1 MIMKLSLLKSCALLS
16 LLSVMVSC
24 GPSKYTMHLE
34 MRQPSK
40 AGMNM
45 DGKILSVVYLE
56 SGQPLQDG
64 FTSYLAGGFAESLQ
78 KNYGTGDESV
88 GVFKMQR
95 SAGGDYSVKDS
106 LVNILMDTGS
116 DVVFLIDDVKLG
128 EISLGGKS
136 KVSYAAVPDSSYIT
150 TCSVPYTLRM
160 YGFDAM
166 NKSEQVKTF
175 GGTSVAQVSVYSD
188 GSLSQDALKVKAYED
203 LPEAGWDV
211 GEFVGLS
218 FEPQWKVEGFSMIY
232 FDSEKWMQ
240 ALEKA
245 DQFDWKGAMDIWFEL
260 ADSNDVL
267 KRASAAY
274 NISLACFIMGD
285 YKLAKEWLDLS
296 DNENKL
302 PVSDA
307 LRKRIDSRIQ

>member
-1 MIMKLSLLKSCALLS
+1 MIMKLSHLKSCALL
-16 LLSVMVSC
+16 LAMSVMVSC

-34 MRQPSK
+34 MRHPSK

-56 SGQPLQDG
+56 SGQQLQDG
-64 FTSYLAGGFAESLQ
+64 FTSYMAGGLAESLR
-78 KNYGTGDESV
+78 KNYGTGEGSV
-88 GVFKMQR
+88 GVYKMLR
-95 SAGGDYSVKDS
+95 SAGGDYSVKDT
-106 LVNILMDTGS
+106 LVNILVDTGS

-128 EISLGGKS
+128 EMSVGGRT
-136 KVSYAAVPDSSYIT
+136 KVSYPAAQDSSYIN
-150 TCSVPYTLRM
+150 TCSVPYTIKM

-175 GGTSVAQVSVYSD
+175 SGTSVAQVSVYSD
-188 GSLSQDALKVKAYED
+188 GRLPEDVLRTKAYEN
-203 LPEAGWDV
+203 LPEEGWTV

-218 FEPQWKVEGFSMIY
+218 FEPQWKVEGFSIIY

-240 ALEKA
+240 ALQKA
-245 DQFDWKGAMDIWFEL
+245 DELDWKGAMDIWFEL
-260 ADSNDVL
+260 ADSNDML

-285 YKLAKEWLDLS
+285 YRLAKEWLDLS
-296 DNENKL
+296 DQENKL

-307 LRKRIDSRIQ
+307 LRKRIDSCIQ